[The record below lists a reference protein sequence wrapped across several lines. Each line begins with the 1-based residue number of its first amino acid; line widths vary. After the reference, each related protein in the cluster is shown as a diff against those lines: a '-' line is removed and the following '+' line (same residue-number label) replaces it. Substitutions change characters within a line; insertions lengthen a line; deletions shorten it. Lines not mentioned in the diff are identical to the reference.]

1 MRRWLR
7 PVAETELLQCR
18 LLERANN
25 RFRRAAWSLRVAAIF
40 RMIRKSRISIAKAQ
54 RQLEEEI
61 AHHAVVIVVVDA
73 VAVPVVVVAG
83 DVADVE
89 VAVVG
94 AVDTAA
100 DMVGME
106 AVVAATS
113 SPPN

>member
-1 MRRWLR
+1 MS
-7 PVAETELLQCR
+7 PVGESE
-18 LLERANN
+18 N

-54 RQLEEEI
+54 RQLAEEI
-61 AHHAVVIVVVDA
+61 AHHAVVIVVADA
-73 VAVPVVVVAG
+73 VDVPVVVAG

-89 VAVVG
+89 VAAAG

-106 AVVAATS
+106 AVVAAT
-113 SPPN
+113 